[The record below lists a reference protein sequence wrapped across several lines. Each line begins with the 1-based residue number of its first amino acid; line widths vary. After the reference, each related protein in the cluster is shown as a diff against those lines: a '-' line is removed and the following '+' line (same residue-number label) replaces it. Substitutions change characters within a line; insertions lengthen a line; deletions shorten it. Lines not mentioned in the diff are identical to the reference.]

1 MNLAIDH
8 SREGRLKELDG
19 WRAISVLLVIVHH
32 FGFYHP
38 GLLLRFPLTVVN
50 AVHFCG
56 LLGVRTFFV
65 ISGFVICRML
75 ISEEKRNGSVS
86 LKGFYYRRIFR
97 ILPPFFL
104 YLAAISLLLTL
115 QLVHE
120 NWKSILGAGLF
131 LFDTSL
137 TSHSWFVGHTWSL
150 AAEEQF
156 YLVFP
161 ITWILTPKRWRSA
174 LCLGVFFLLAGWNL
188 LAFFTHWNMFVGTN
202 GRVGFCCIAWGVL
215 MAVNEHRARQVA
227 KRVPFFL
234 VALVAIGLLVHPVF
248 SETWHRV
255 IYECLMVPPA
265 IALVLLSSLECGP
278 RLRALL
284 CSKPFQAIG
293 LTSYGIYIWQQA
305 FTGPSEYYVGPAVI
319 IPYLLP
325 LLFLIVPL
333 SYFFVEKPAMRY
345 GKYLSRRAQLPQSS
359 PTSEMASP
367 VPEHIAG

>member
-1 MNLAIDH
+1 MNLAIDQ

-32 FGFYHP
+32 FGFYHA
-38 GLLLRFPLTVVN
+38 GLLLRFPS
-50 AVHFCG
+50 AVTTILHFCG

-65 ISGFVICRML
+65 ISGFVICRLL
-75 ISEEKRNGSVS
+75 ISEEKRYGSVS

-115 QLVHE
+115 RLVHE

-156 YLVFP
+156 YLIFP
-161 ITWILTPKRWRSA
+161 ITWILAPKRWRSS
-174 LCLGVFFLLAGWNL
+174 LCLAVFFLLAGWNF

-202 GRVGFCCIAWGVL
+202 GRVGFSCIAWGVL
-215 MAVNEHRARQVA
+215 MAINEHRARQVVR
-227 KRVPFFL
+227 RVPISL

-248 SETWHRV
+248 SESWHRV
-255 IYECLMVPPA
+255 LYECLMVPPA
-265 IALVLLSSLECGP
+265 IAGVVLQPGVWT
-278 RLRALL
+278 AAQG
-284 CSKPFQAIG
+284 FVV
-293 LTSYGIYIWQQA
+293 QQA
-305 FTGPSEYYVGPAVI
+305 FPGYRCYFLRHLLMAATLHCAERVLCRAGCGHFISAAAALPHRAAVV
-319 IPYLLP
+319 
-325 LLFLIVPL
+325 FLRREAGNALWQVPL
-333 SYFFVEKPAMRY
+333 ASST
-345 GKYLSRRAQLPQSS
+345 LSAEL
-359 PTSEMASP
+359 A
-367 VPEHIAG
+367 H